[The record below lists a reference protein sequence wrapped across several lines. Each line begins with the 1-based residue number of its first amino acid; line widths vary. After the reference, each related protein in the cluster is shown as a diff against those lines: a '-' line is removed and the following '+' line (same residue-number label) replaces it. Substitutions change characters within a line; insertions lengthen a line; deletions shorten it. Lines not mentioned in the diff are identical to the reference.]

1 MPPMAAM
8 APHHQG
14 QDVFEVAAARML
26 VEFFS
31 THGAEPPGVTHGAT
45 YLVVATIMLAA
56 SVIFITEIVMPVANF
71 CANLWSMYKLTTMAV
86 FTVATGARTGLLG
99 RSFRFI
105 NALIRVLATQ

>member
-1 MPPMAAM
+1 MSQSTV
-8 APHHQG
+8 APRNQG
-14 QDVFEVAAARML
+14 PHGHEDAAAREL
-26 VEFFS
+26 VGLFT
-31 THGAEPPGVTHGAT
+31 THGAEPPGVTHGCA

-105 NALIRVLATQ
+105 NALVRVLATQ